1 MHGTSW
7 ILLVMA
13 ALIAPRSWQD
23 RPAGAQRLRWRERW
37 RLWSYGN
44 LAERT
49 AFRKRL
55 LDANAFFWLAARARL
70 KPACVWAVL
79 GLVTCGWAWGIAKF
93 HREWFMQGTYMMTGL
108 LLNMILKGWFA
119 YAVGRPFTEHRQT

>member
-70 KPACVWAVL
+70 KPACVLAVL
-79 GLVTCGWAWGIAKF
+79 GLVTCGSAWGIAQD
-93 HREWFMQGTYMMTGL
+93 HRERLMQDTDMMTGL
-108 LLNMILKGWFA
+108 LLDMHMNSQLA
-119 YAVGRPFTEHRQT
+119 SQLLRQINED